1 MRQIPGKLSRV
12 FCRTLV
18 GILLLFFFFS
28 HFSCSVQDPVYLEW
42 EALVN
47 VLDGVLSRILLVT
60 ERPSVSTGLR
70 LLEQCLRIDSRDPL
84 IKSIVM
90 SCISSL
96 FVFLSMSSCQI
107 TSG

>member
-1 MRQIPGKLSRV
+1 M
-12 FCRTLV
+12 
-18 GILLLFFFFS
+18 
-28 HFSCSVQDPVYLEW
+28 EW

-47 VLDGVLSRILLVT
+47 VLDSVLSRILLVT
-60 ERPSVSTGLR
+60 DRPSVSTGLN
-70 LLEQCLRIDSRDPL
+70 LLEQCLRINTPDPL

-107 TSG
+107 TAGKP